1 MKKIL
6 SYLLIPALLL
16 SAVSCED
23 NLCPKKAEPLNGV
36 FYADIPGEK
45 TLVEIVPNGSKTY
58 SLRACAQGGQV
69 CDEVMYFSFK
79 ADPDRVEAF
88 NAANGT
94 AYQMCPGSAFEF
106 VTNEVMMP
114 RYGRS
119 STTAK
124 LKVTASGLEDGVD
137 YILPVTLDRPEGAEN
152 WSVSDTLA
160 AYVLLRKSFFD
171 PTAPGTENNP
181 HVINTL
187 ADLKAMASQLIEGT
201 VVYFRMENDIDMTGV
216 TDWEPVNKFEPYKAF
231 DFDGGGH
238 TISNFT
244 GTTSLFGAV
253 VGKLHDLTVSNANIT
268 NASGPVGILGA
279 YGGSNDTPV
288 EVSHAYVSG
297 KLTNTAAHGTGG
309 LFGVIIDAT
318 IDACSAEV
326 TIVSTKYDSGG
337 IYGYDNTPAPKNSK
351 VSNCWS
357 AGDIT
362 GNRMVG
368 GIAGNAANNA
378 TADKRYSE
386 VVIRNCY
393 STARVHA
400 QFKYGGIVG
409 DAAQGQKTGEGLD
422 LKNHVEKCIAW
433 NDAIYSD
440 VADNGVHYSAG
451 AIVGFTSIKNYL
463 LDCVRKPDLSFS
475 DCPGNSFNVLYD
487 QENATPESP
496 LKEAV
501 QSTGGTNYNYPY
513 HGKAAAEGATASQV
527 AKALGWDESIWDLSG
542 TLPFF
547 KGASAPAENPDV
559 NPGGQLPDFGE
570 NEFYQ

>member
-6 SYLLIPALLL
+6 SYLLIPALLFV
-16 SAVSCED
+16 AASCNICE
-23 NLCPKKAEPLNGV
+23 KEEPSGTMKGV

-45 TLVEIVPNGSKTY
+45 TLVEIVPDGSKTY
-58 SLRACAQGGQV
+58 SLRACAQRGQV
-69 CDEVMYFSFK
+69 CDEVMYFNFK
-79 ADPDRVEAF
+79 ADPDRVDTY

-94 AYQMCPGSAFEF
+94 SYQMCPGSAFEF

-114 RYGRS
+114 RYGQS

-137 YILPVTLDRPEGAEN
+137 YILPVTLDRPEGTEN

-171 PTAPGTENNP
+171 PNAPGTENNP
-181 HVINTL
+181 YSINSV
-187 ADLKAMASQLIEGT
+187 ADLKAIGSELIEGT
-201 VVYFRMENDIDMTGV
+201 VVYFRLESDIDMAGV
-216 TDWEPVNKFEPYKAF
+216 TDWEPVNAFEPYKKF

-279 YGGSNDTPV
+279 YGGSNDDPV
-288 EVSHAYVSG
+288 EVSHVYVSG

-309 LFGVIIDAT
+309 LFGVVIDAT

-337 IYGYDNTPAPKNSK
+337 IYGYDNSKNPKYST

-357 AGDIT
+357 AGDIS

-368 GIAGNAANNA
+368 GIAGNAANNG
-378 TADKRYSE
+378 DNKLYSE

-440 VADNGVHYSAG
+440 VADNSVHYSAG

-463 LDCVRKPDLSFS
+463 QDCVRKPDLSFS

-487 QENATPESP
+487 QENASPESP

-542 TLPFF
+542 SLPFF